1 MTTIRVPATS
11 ANLGPGFDSIGLAL
25 DLYLTVTIAEARSDW
40 FIEHEMGAE
49 VPSDKHNLIIKTAL
63 ALIPDLEPHHL
74 IMRSEIPLA
83 RGLGSSSSAIIAGIA
98 LADQL
103 GDLDLTQYDML
114 QMAVKLEGHPDN
126 VAPAIYGGFVTA
138 TYDDVEADAI
148 SAPFPAARAL
158 TFIPDTELLT
168 SASRAVLPKQMPLRA
183 AVATSS
189 AANVLVAAVL
199 RGDLE
204 LAGRM
209 MERDHFHETYR
220 EKLVPHLEQIRDCA
234 RDHGACGTYLSG
246 AGPTVISM
254 VPTVEADEILEDLE
268 KLPLNGRWLNLA
280 IAPAGLAIEK

>member
-11 ANLGPGFDSIGLAL
+11 ANLGPGFDSIGIAL
-25 DLYLTVTIAEARSDW
+25 ELYLTVTIAETRADW
-40 FIEHEMGAE
+40 LIEHEMGAD
-49 VPSDKHNLIIKTAL
+49 VPSDEHNLIIKTAL
-63 ALIPDLEPHHL
+63 ALIPDLEPHRL

-83 RGLGSSSSAIIAGIA
+83 RGLGSSSSAIIAGIE
-98 LADQL
+98 LANQL
-103 GDLDLTQYDML
+103 GDLDLTQYDKL
-114 QMAVKLEGHPDN
+114 QIAVKLEGHPDN

-158 TFIPDTELLT
+158 TFIPDAELLT
-168 SASRAVLPKQMPLRA
+168 SASRAILPEKVPLRA

-209 MERDHFHETYR
+209 MERDQFHETYR
-220 EKLVPHLEQIRDCA
+220 ETLVPHLEQIRDRA
-234 RDHGACGTYLSG
+234 RDAGACGTYLSG

-254 VPTVEADEILEDLE
+254 VPPAEAEEILGELQQ
-268 KLPLNGRWLNLA
+268 LPLAGHWLNLA
-280 IAPAGLAIEK
+280 IAPAGLMVEV

>member
-25 DLYLTVTIAEARSDW
+25 NLYLTITIGEARSDW
-40 FIEHEMGAE
+40 FIDHEMGAD
-49 VPSDKHNLIIKTAL
+49 VPTDEHNLIIKTAL
-63 ALIPDLEPHHL
+63 ALIPDLEPHRL
-74 IMRSEIPLA
+74 VMRSEIPLA
-83 RGLGSSSSAIIAGIA
+83 RGLGSSSSAIIAGIE
-98 LADQL
+98 LANQL
-103 GDLDLTQYDML
+103 GNLDLTDYDLL
-114 QMAVKLEGHPDN
+114 QIAVKLEGHPDN

-138 TYDDVEADAI
+138 TYDEVEADAV

-158 TFIPDTELLT
+158 TFIPDAELLT
-168 SASRAVLPKQMPLRA
+168 SASRAVLPAKLPLRA
-183 AVATSS
+183 AVTTSS

-209 MERDHFHETYR
+209 MERDQFHETYR
-220 EKLVPHLEQIRDCA
+220 GKLVPHLEQIRERA
-234 RDHGACGTYLSG
+234 RECGACGTYLSG

-254 VPTVEADEILEDLE
+254 VPTQNAAAILDELET
-268 KLPLNGRWLNLA
+268 LPLKGRWLNLA